1 MAFSTGAVIDG
12 NPLRAG
18 EVYGTSYIALSATV
32 FENGLKIGRFCKLDT
47 DSIDNLDT
55 SATPVVAGVV
65 IRNPANPVE
74 DGATYTTTYN
84 SHVEYLRSGLIAVD
98 VKSGETPAKFGAV
111 YASNTTGEATATNT
125 DLATNAEFIE
135 SIGTNLWLIR
145 LK

>member
-1 MAFSTGAVIDG
+1 MSFATGAISDAL
-12 NPLRAG
+12 PTKAG
-18 EVYGTSYIALSATV
+18 EVYGTSYIALYATT
-32 FENGLKIGRFCKLDT
+32 FENGLKIGRFAKLDA

-55 SATPVVAGVV
+55 SATPVLAGVV
-65 IRNPANPVE
+65 INSASNIVE
-74 DGATYTTTYN
+74 DGATYTTLNN
-84 SHVEYLRSGLIAVD
+84 SGINYLRSGLIAVD

-135 SIGTNLWLIR
+135 SLGTNLWLIR